1 METLAA
7 IPPLMEFANGDR
19 EAFAWLF
26 REHQHEVCRWILRI
40 VRDRA
45 AAEDL
50 TIETF
55 WRVYKAHA
63 HYDPARSFEAWI
75 RRIATNVALSYLK
88 RQPREVAVPVE
99 LPAPDGTHSSIE
111 QETQARVR
119 CAFQSLP
126 VKLRVPAMLAL
137 VEERSHREI
146 AEALDISEVAVKSR
160 VFRATQLLRQK
171 LTRMGVTP

>member
-7 IPPLMEFANGDR
+7 IPPLVEFANGDR

-26 REHQHEVCRWILRI
+26 REHQQEVCRWILRI

-63 HYDPARSFEAWI
+63 HYDPARSFEAWV

-88 RQPREVAVPVE
+88 HQPR
-99 LPAPDGTHSSIE
+99 GT
-111 QETQARVR
+111 A
-119 CAFQSLP
+119 
-126 VKLRVPAMLAL
+126 
-137 VEERSHREI
+137 
-146 AEALDISEVAVKSR
+146 
-160 VFRATQLLRQK
+160 
-171 LTRMGVTP
+171 